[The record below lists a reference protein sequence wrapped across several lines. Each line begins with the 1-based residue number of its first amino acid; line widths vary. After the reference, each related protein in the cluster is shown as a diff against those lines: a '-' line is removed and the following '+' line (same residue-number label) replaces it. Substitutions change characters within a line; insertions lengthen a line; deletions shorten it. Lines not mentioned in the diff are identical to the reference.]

1 MPQKCLSGPH
11 ARMLGYMIAKRV
23 TEQVRMDVGRD
34 ARSEGHVPGLCAKW
48 PAASLASP
56 GTLASACCMGGYLDA
71 LQAAHVMVEADA
83 IPDVLNDAS
92 SLVQYGH
99 PPLSLTLGDV
109 RADPYEVV
117 ALEVLSWSSGQAP
130 TRARRA
136 PRTVTRSLRR
146 GQTLAVR

>member
-1 MPQKCLSGPH
+1 MPQKCLSGPQ
-11 ARMLGYMIAKRV
+11 ARMVGYMIAKRV

-34 ARSEGHVPGLCAKW
+34 ARSEGHVLDCAPDGLRRAW
-48 PAASLASP
+48 RLRVLSPARVVWGVAWTP
-56 GTLASACCMGGYLDA
+56 CR
-71 LQAAHVMVEADA
+71 QHVMVEADA

-117 ALEVLSWSSGQAP
+117 ALEVLA
-130 TRARRA
+130 
-136 PRTVTRSLRR
+136 
-146 GQTLAVR
+146 